1 MFTRLCNVKIG
12 DQCRQKSNDMAKAA
26 ETMMAITTAIRPDW
40 QGIMTQECPFLYLQ
54 GDYETI
60 MLSVLIVSFNRKF

>member
-26 ETMMAITTAIRPDW
+26 YDGDHNSYQTGLA
-40 QGIMTQECPFLYLQ
+40 
-54 GDYETI
+54 GDYDAA
-60 MLSVLIVSFNRKF
+60 VSLPIPARGL

>member
-1 MFTRLCNVKIG
+1 
-12 DQCRQKSNDMAKAA
+12 MAKAA

-40 QGIMTQECPFLYLQ
+40 QGIMTQQCPFLYLQ